1 MYLDIF
7 SCVKEMKQTYMRLYL
22 RGIRELKTAWQ
33 EDEAHGLGLI
43 LLREIKGDN
52 GVKALA

>member
-1 MYLDIF
+1 
-7 SCVKEMKQTYMRLYL
+7 MKQTYMRVYL